1 MRRFPPRDLPPRDR
15 PPRRDLPRPEGP
27 FDRLLRRGQRDPA
40 PLIIGGTVLFIAVV
54 IILVFLLSGVFGG
67 GDEDRT
73 TTVDGTGIEAVF
85 GEMPGLP
92 PGLVALSDFVEFN
105 TDGDLSATIALP
117 LRSLPEDETGL
128 GFYTFLAE
136 RWQRVADA
144 RLDAGE
150 QRAEADFSP
159 LPQNLAVLR
168 VVAQAYQVAASLP
181 PGGRLHPEAKA
192 GIVSPRDYKPLSDS
206 SLEGTA
212 TGVEIGDGVLLIPTI
227 VGSGEDTAAVVND
240 ILSNDLLIGQHV
252 QEIVQLA
259 ESGGFAGI
267 DLEYSAVD
275 PDLRTEFTSFAQ
287 ELGQALREDG
297 RRLSLTLPPPG
308 LQRSAYDWPVL
319 GQAADIIKILPI
331 ADPLRYW
338 EVMPEGL
345 TQLVEDV
352 DPRKL
357 MLVVSPFSAELDEGG
372 GIRTLGYLEAM
383 LLAGEITVREP
394 ADPEKIE
401 TGVGV
406 KVVAVNLAQSEGAT
420 DIRWDDDAAALSF
433 SYLAPDTRTVYIE
446 NVFSAGFK
454 LELVQTYALGGV
466 AVSDASAQTDVAN
479 IWPVVNQLIE
489 TGTASLVRPNGDAL
503 VPRWEAPDGGKLDA
517 TAGPSVIWRTD
528 EPGTYTL
535 RMLIS
540 DGDQRFGQEIDV
552 EVKEKEQVQQTPTP
566 LVTFPAEEPT
576 PTATPTPTPG
586 PTATSTVAVQVG
598 KQVDVDGDGSFS
610 NSEET
615 TPNSSV
621 DYKVVIDNDSDVP
634 VTIVSLLD
642 NKYPGIVC
650 RDSEGNDVVGQ
661 TLAADD
667 GDGGDII
674 ITTEVGPDAVVCTF
688 TASAPGPPP
697 GEVLVNVITVMV
709 RAADENEASDQDEAI
724 LTTVP

>member
-1 MRRFPPRDLPPRDR
+1 M
-15 PPRRDLPRPEGP
+15 
-27 FDRLLRRGQRDPA
+27 
-40 PLIIGGTVLFIAVV
+40 
-54 IILVFLLSGVFGG
+54 
-67 GDEDRT
+67 
-73 TTVDGTGIEAVF
+73 
-85 GEMPGLP
+85 
-92 PGLVALSDFVEFN
+92 
-105 TDGDLSATIALP
+105 
-117 LRSLPEDETGL
+117 GL
-128 GFYTFLAE
+128 GFYTFLAD

-144 RLDAGE
+144 RLDAGG

-168 VVAQAYQVAASLP
+168 VVGQAYQVAASLP
-181 PGGRLHPEAKA
+181 PGGTLHPDAKA

-206 SLEGTA
+206 TLEGTA

-227 VGSGEDTAAVVND
+227 VGRGEDTAAVVND
-240 ILSNDLLIGQHV
+240 ILTNDLLRGQHV

-287 ELGQALREDG
+287 ELGRALREEG

-338 EVMPEGL
+338 EVMPEAL
-345 TQLVEDV
+345 AQLVEDV

-357 MLVVSPFSAELDEGG
+357 MLVVSPFSAELAEGG
-372 GIRTLGYLEAM
+372 GIRTLGYLEVM

-401 TGVGV
+401 TGEGV
-406 KVVAVNLAQSEGAT
+406 RVVAVNLAQSEGAT
-420 DIRWDDDAAALSF
+420 DIRWNDDAAALSF
-433 SYLAPDTRTVYIE
+433 SYVAPDTRTVYIE

-454 LELVQTYALGGV
+454 LEMVQTYALGGV
-466 AVSDASAQTDVAN
+466 AVSDASAKTDVAN

-517 TAGPSVIWRTD
+517 TAGPSVIWRTN

-552 EVKEKEQVQQTPTP
+552 EVKEKKGTPTATSGP
-566 LVTFPAEEPT
+566 VVTFPAEEPT

-586 PTATSTVAVQVG
+586 PEPTPGTADDDGDGVADEDDLCPGTAAGEAVDVVGCSDAQVDGDGDGICDPSPPSNGPGDCSVFEDNCPATPNPGQEDADGDALNGGADEVQCIFTRPAPAGSGVEVPDIVTGTV
-598 KQVDVDGDGSFS
+598 VDVDG
-610 NSEET
+610 N
-615 TPNSSV
+615 PA
-621 DYKVVIDNDSDVP
+621 SDTDP
-634 VTIVSLLD
+634 A
-642 NKYPGIVC
+642 K
-650 RDSEGNDVVGQ
+650 
-661 TLAADD
+661 
-667 GDGGDII
+667 
-674 ITTEVGPDAVVCTF
+674 ITT
-688 TASAPGPPP
+688 S
-697 GEVLVNVITVMV
+697 
-709 RAADENEASDQDEAI
+709 
-724 LTTVP
+724 

>member
-1 MRRFPPRDLPPRDR
+1 M
-15 PPRRDLPRPEGP
+15 
-27 FDRLLRRGQRDPA
+27 
-40 PLIIGGTVLFIAVV
+40 IIGGTVLFIAVV

-117 LRSLPEDETGL
+117 LRSRPEDETGL

-144 RLDAGE
+144 RLDAGA

-420 DIRWDDDAAALSF
+420 DIRWNDDAAALSF
-433 SYLAPDTRTVYIE
+433 SYVAPDTRTVYIE

-454 LELVQTYALGGV
+454 LEMVQIYALGGV
-466 AVSDASAQTDVAN
+466 AVSDASAKTDVAN

-552 EVKEKEQVQQTPTP
+552 EVKEKKGTPT
-566 LVTFPAEEPT
+566 VTSEPPVEFPQET
-576 PTATPTPTPG
+576 PTATPTPIPTPG
-586 PTATSTVAVQVG
+586 PGSDDDDSDGVADEDDLCPGTAAGAEVDVVG
-598 KQVDVDGDGSFS
+598 CSDAQVDADGDGICDPSPPS
-610 NSEET
+610 NGPTDCSVIEDNCPT
-615 TPNSSV
+615 TPNPGQE
-621 DYKVVIDNDSDVP
+621 DFDGDDIGDACDDSDEDGFTDAEELATFSNPEDASSKPEHEDVNP
-634 VTIVSLLD
+634 GSCTDGVD
-642 NKYPGIVC
+642 N
-650 RDSEGNDVVGQ
+650 
-661 TLAADD
+661 D
-667 GDGGDII
+667 GDGNIDGDDPNC
-674 ITTEVGPDAVVCTF
+674 V
-688 TASAPGPPP
+688 
-697 GEVLVNVITVMV
+697 
-709 RAADENEASDQDEAI
+709 
-724 LTTVP
+724 

>member
-1 MRRFPPRDLPPRDR
+1 M
-15 PPRRDLPRPEGP
+15 PRPEGP

-92 PGLVALSDFVEFN
+92 PGLVALSEFVEFN

-117 LRSLPEDETGL
+117 LRSRPEDETGL

-144 RLDAGE
+144 RLDAGA

-212 TGVEIGDGVLLIPTI
+212 TGVEIRDGVLLIPTI

-406 KVVAVNLAQSEGAT
+406 RVVAVNLAQSEGAT
-420 DIRWDDDAAALSF
+420 DIRWNDDAAALSF
-433 SYLAPDTRTVYIE
+433 SYVAPDTRTVYIE

-466 AVSDASAQTDVAN
+466 AVSDASAKTDVAN

-552 EVKEKEQVQQTPTP
+552 EVKEKKGTPTATAAP
-566 LVTFPAEEPT
+566 VVTFPAEEPT

-586 PTATSTVAVQVG
+586 PEPTPTVAVQVG
-598 KQVDVDGDGSFS
+598 KLAEGDGDGVFS
-610 NSEET
+610 NDELVPPGST
-615 TPNSSV
+615 VFYLIT
-621 DYKVVIDNDSDVP
+621 IDNDSGVP
-634 VTIVSLLD
+634 VTITSLVD
-642 NKYPGIVC
+642 DVYGTITDCGGINF
-650 RDSEGNDVVGQ
+650 DSALFTDVVGR

-667 GDGGDII
+667 GDGDALNGGADEVQCVFTRTAPAGPDMQVPDII
-674 ITTEVGPDAVVCTF
+674 TAVV
-688 TASAPGPPP
+688 
-697 GEVLVNVITVMV
+697 
-709 RAADENEASDQDEAI
+709 RDADNNEASDTDPAKI
-724 LTTVP
+724 TTS